1 MIIRLTLLLLLT
13 FVSQLSGAAAI
24 TPYLEMVKVSTVGGS
39 WKTVPLV
46 NSYST
51 PIIACTY
58 NLPSKNDSDAVVR
71 VQAAGA
77 GFQVMVQKPIISTTV
92 TASDVYCTVSE
103 EGNYTYPIKYEAH
116 KVSSDETNYSS
127 DWDFAKMEN
136 VTSSK
141 ALTYNQPVIIGQV
154 MTYNND
160 HFSVFWSNNCITR
173 GSPATNTAVCVG
185 KQTGQTA
192 PVIPNSEDLG
202 YFIAEEAEYFMENA
216 NVKIG
221 LGANTVAGVGN
232 SPAYSYD
239 LGRSYT
245 LATASLSAANGSHGG
260 WAVLYGSNPVS
271 QDLNLAVDEDTSG
284 GNGTRRHGDEEVSYW
299 AMKPINN
306 ATPRANLIINEIIY
320 SSGTGL
326 QEFVELYATTSGSIE
341 NYVVSGQDGTSQNIL
356 LPELTVTTGDYVI
369 LHFGSG
375 TDNTVGNVHHIYS
388 NGSTAVLA
396 NAADDVVLFKPSMLD
411 VTVLPSGSGV
421 INGVPVDYV
430 AYGSGGSIDPVPT
443 SEAGVTVSWNPIDGG
458 RLDGATNGES
468 ISLTLNA
475 IDTDTS
481 VCWELTTSGDASAC
495 PGYIITFDHDASA
508 FINSQG
514 QDNNFAPILSLEKSV
529 LTIYDPFNGAS
540 NPKAIPGS
548 VLEYTITASNSGP
561 AVADDGTIRI
571 TDMIPDG
578 TKICVGN
585 SGYCVPPYFVDGS
598 PSSGLTLGTV
608 VYSTNNGSSYSSS
621 VSADGD
627 GVNTSVTHVSAPT
640 TGEFQPLTAG
650 SASSFSF
657 KFRVVVQ

>member
-1 MIIRLTLLLLLT
+1 M
-13 FVSQLSGAAAI
+13 
-24 TPYLEMVKVSTVGGS
+24 
-39 WKTVPLV
+39 
-46 NSYST
+46 
-51 PIIACTY
+51 
-58 NLPSKNDSDAVVR
+58 
-71 VQAAGA
+71 
-77 GFQVMVQKPIISTTV
+77 
-92 TASDVYCTVSE
+92 
-103 EGNYTYPIKYEAH
+103 
-116 KVSSDETNYSS
+116 
-127 DWDFAKMEN
+127 
-136 VTSSK
+136 
-141 ALTYNQPVIIGQV
+141 
-154 MTYNND
+154 D
-160 HFSVFWSNNCITR
+160 H
-173 GSPATNTAVCVG
+173 
-185 KQTGQTA
+185 
-192 PVIPNSEDLG
+192 
-202 YFIAEEAEYFMENA
+202 
-216 NVKIG
+216 
-221 LGANTVAGVGN
+221 
-232 SPAYSYD
+232 
-239 LGRSYT
+239 
-245 LATASLSAANGSHGG
+245 
-260 WAVLYGSNPVS
+260 
-271 QDLNLAVDEDTSG
+271 
-284 GNGTRRHGDEEVSYW
+284 RRHTSEQMAYW
-299 AMKPINN
+299 AIKPINH
-306 ATPRANLIINEIIY
+306 TSPRANLIINEVLY
-320 SSGTGL
+320 SAGTGL

-341 NYVVSGQDGTSQNIL
+341 NYVVSGQDGASQNVL
-356 LPELTVTTGDYVI
+356 LPELTVAAGDYVI

-375 TDNTVGNVHHIYS
+375 SDNTVGNVHHIYS

-396 NAADDVVLFKPSMLD
+396 NTADDVVLFKPSILD
-411 VTVLPSGSGV
+411 VTDLQSLNSGV
-421 INGVPVDYV
+421 INGVPVDYI

-443 SEAGVTVSWNPIDGG
+443 SEAGVTVSWNAADGA
-458 RLDGATNGES
+458 RLDGTAAGQS
-468 ISLTLNA
+468 ISLTLNGT
-475 IDTDTS
+475 DTDTS